1 MATVRKS
8 DQGDSPARRTPRKTA
23 AGKASG
29 TSRPRRSASDGEA
42 PQAPQSLRSI
52 AIAAAAELAALIG
65 NDVEGIVGAEKT
77 EDGWRIHLDVVES
90 RRIPATTDILA
101 TYEVDVDAQHAMI
114 GYRRINRFVRGRFQE

>member
-23 AGKASG
+23 AGKAAG
-29 TSRPRRSASDGEA
+29 ASRPRRSTSNG
-42 PQAPQSLRSI
+42 QAPQSLRSI
-52 AIAAAAELAALIG
+52 AVAAATELAALIG

-77 EDGWRIHLDVVES
+77 DDGWRIQLDVVES

-101 TYEVDVDAQHAMI
+101 TYEVEVDTQGAMT
-114 GYRRINRFVRGRFQE
+114 GYRRINRFVRGRFRE